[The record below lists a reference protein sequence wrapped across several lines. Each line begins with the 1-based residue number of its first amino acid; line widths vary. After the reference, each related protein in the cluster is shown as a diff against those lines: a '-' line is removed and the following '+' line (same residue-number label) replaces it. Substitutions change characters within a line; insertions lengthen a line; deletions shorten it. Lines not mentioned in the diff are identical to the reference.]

1 MPCNL
6 GEFYTHYYI
15 SCVKRVSKKL
25 TFLYKI
31 DFETSTGGWG
41 FPGGAVV
48 KNPPCNAGDTG
59 LIPGSGR
66 SHEPWD
72 TKPNAPQLWSL
83 CSKVCTLQP
92 LIPGHPRARARQ
104 RDARTRQ
111 PERSPRLQ
119 QLEKA
124 CRAAKTQHGQ
134 ELNKY
139 FF

>member
-48 KNPPCNAGDTG
+48 KNSPANAGDSRDTD
-59 LIPGSGR
+59 LISE
-66 SHEPWD
+66 S
-72 TKPNAPQLWSL
+72 
-83 CSKVCTLQP
+83 
-92 LIPGHPRARARQ
+92 
-104 RDARTRQ
+104 
-111 PERSPRLQ
+111 ERSPRVGNGNPLQ
-119 QLEKA
+119 NSCLENSMDTGGLQSMGWQ
-124 CRAAKTQHGQ
+124 RAELLNTHSGTVLRRVRAVLMKCPLQ
-134 ELNKY
+134 EEWP
-139 FF
+139 